1 MEAAVPGPGEV
12 LWHFSF
18 DVPWFVV
25 LTTVAVGYLRA
36 YRRSRIDPTLRP
48 HPRWKLMAFSA
59 GLLLV
64 GLAVMSPL
72 RYYGNQI
79 LWIDFSGFLVLTMLA
94 PPLVWLGSPL
104 TLAFRV
110 SGTDG
115 RRRLRTLYRSRAVA
129 AATFPVAAWLLF
141 AVVTYLWQLT
151 TLTDVAARHWWV
163 RDLQQMT
170 LLFVALCFWL
180 PALCADPL
188 RWHMSDPLRAL
199 YLLVEM
205 THKALFG
212 AMFLSLT
219 RPLHH
224 HFAHSV
230 PAWGPSP
237 MLDQQ
242 VAIAVLWLGGNM
254 VFLLVLAMVVAH
266 WVRADARASLRLDR
280 RLAAER
286 EVEQRRR
293 AALEQV
299 FRR

>member
-1 MEAAVPGPGEV
+1 MEAAVPGPAEV
-12 LWHFSF
+12 LRHFSF
-18 DVPWFVV
+18 DVPWILV
-25 LTTVAVGYLRA
+25 LVATAIGYFRA
-36 YRRSRIDPTLRP
+36 YRQSRTDPSFRP
-48 HPRWKLMAFSA
+48 HPRWKLVAFFA
-59 GLLLV
+59 GVLLV
-64 GLAVMSPL
+64 GFAVVSPL
-72 RYYGNQI
+72 RYYGDQT

-94 PPLVWLGSPL
+94 PPLLWLGSPL

-110 SGTDG
+110 SGTAG
-115 RRRLRTLYRSRAVA
+115 RRRLRALYRSRAVA
-129 AATFPVAAWLLF
+129 VVTFPVVAWLLF

-151 TLTDVAARHWWV
+151 ILTDVAARHWWV
-163 RDLQQMT
+163 RDIQLAT

-180 PALCADPL
+180 PALSADPA
-188 RWHMSDPLRAL
+188 RWRLPDPLRAL
-199 YLLVEM
+199 YVFVEM

-230 PAWGPSP
+230 PAWGPAP

-242 VAIAVLWLGGNM
+242 VAIAVLWVGGNL
-254 VFLLVLAMVVAH
+254 VFLLVLAIVIAH
-266 WVRADARASLRLDR
+266 WVRADARATVRLDR

-293 AALEQV
+293 AALEQI

>member
-1 MEAAVPGPGEV
+1 MEAAVPAPGEI
-12 LWHFSF
+12 LRHFSF
-18 DVPWFVV
+18 DVPWLLV
-25 LTTVAVGYLRA
+25 LTATALGYSRA
-36 YRRSRIDPTLRP
+36 FRRSRANASCPP
-48 HPRWKLMAFSA
+48 HLRWKLVAFFA

-64 GLAVMSPL
+64 ALAVVSPF
-72 RYYGNQI
+72 RYYGNQV
-79 LWIDFSGFLVLTMLA
+79 LWIDFAGFLVLTMLA
-94 PPLVWLGSPL
+94 PPLIWLGSPL

-110 SGTDG
+110 SGAAG
-115 RRRLRTLYRSRAVA
+115 RRNLRRLYRSRAVA
-129 AATFPVAAWLLF
+129 AITFPVVTWLLF

-151 TLTDVAARHWWV
+151 SLTDVAARHWWV
-163 RDLQQMT
+163 RDVQQAT

-180 PALCADPL
+180 PALNADPM
-188 RWHMSDPLRAL
+188 RWRLPDPLRAL
-199 YLLVEM
+199 YVFVEM

-230 PAWGPSP
+230 PSWGPSP

-242 VAIAVLWLGGNM
+242 VAIAVLWVGGNL
-254 VFLLVLAMVVAH
+254 VFLLVLALVVTH
-266 WVRADARASLRLDR
+266 WVQADARATVRLDR

-293 AALEQV
+293 AALEQI